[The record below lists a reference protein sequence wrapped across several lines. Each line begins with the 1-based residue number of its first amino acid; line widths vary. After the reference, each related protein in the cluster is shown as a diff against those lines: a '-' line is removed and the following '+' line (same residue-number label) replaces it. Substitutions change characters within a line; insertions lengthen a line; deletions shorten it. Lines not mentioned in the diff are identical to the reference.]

1 MAHVPTVPRPHCL
14 MLPAHACGPVAGL
27 GATLLLLAMAR
38 KALPALPISISLAA
52 CCYFLARFVMEPV
65 FLPMTLDLVYF

>member
-1 MAHVPTVPRPHCL
+1 MAL
-14 MLPAHACGPVAGL
+14 LLSHAACAWSHAGL

-52 CCYFLARFVMEPV
+52 VCYFLARFVMEPV
-65 FLPMTLDLVYF
+65 FLPLTLDLIYF

>member
-1 MAHVPTVPRPHCL
+1 
-14 MLPAHACGPVAGL
+14 
-27 GATLLLLAMAR
+27 MAR
-38 KALPALPISISLAA
+38 MALPALPISISLAA

>member
-1 MAHVPTVPRPHCL
+1 MAL
-14 MLPAHACGPVAGL
+14 LLSHAACAWSHAGL

-52 CCYFLARFVMEPV
+52 VCYFLARFVMEPV
-65 FLPMTLDLVYF
+65 FLPMTLDLIYF